1 MHFLKADTQIK
12 VRIGPFVDVTD
23 GYTPET
29 GVTLGSA
36 DEAELLKTNGAA
48 TADISGNTWAAI
60 AACDGWYDLTLT
72 AGNLDT
78 EGQLTVVVQDDS
90 VCLPVHKEFMV
101 VNANVYDSLFA
112 AAATDYLQVDTL
124 QVEGS
129 DATDQINAAV
139 DTALDT
145 AIPGAPTANS
155 INERIVAIDTL
166 TEAAGDGDLAAVLA
180 DTAEIQGKLP
190 TNKFAGSSDGGDEDA
205 NIDAILADTNELQAL
220 ITANKLPAQV
230 KGIDTDVIT
239 ADALNTDAVTEIWAK
254 AMTDLAAGA
263 PSATCSVFTAIN
275 YLYEA
280 WRNKTTKNA
289 TEIQVYKDD
298 AATILCEANYS
309 DDGTTYTRDEMGAE
323 D

>member
-48 TADISGNTWAAI
+48 TVDISGNTWAAV

-112 AAATDYLQVDTL
+112 AATTDYLQVDTI
-124 QVEGS
+124 QVTGTAQTANDIGADT
-129 DATDQINAAV
+129 DAILV
-139 DTALDT
+139 DT
-145 AIPGAPTANS
+145 N
-155 INERIVAIDTL
+155 
-166 TEAAGDGDLAAVLA
+166 
-180 DTAEIQGKLP
+180 EIQGKLP
-190 TNKFAGSSDGGDEDA
+190 TNKFMGSSDGADDDG
-205 NIDAILADTNELQAL
+205 NIDAILTDTGTTLQAELDAIQAAVITNAAGADIAADIIAIKAETAAIVADTGTDGVVLANNAIAAAKVAATAL
-220 ITANKLPAQV
+220 DNIV
-230 KGIDTDVIT
+230 
-239 ADALNTDAVTEIWAK
+239 
-254 AMTDLAAGA
+254 MSDLAAGA
-263 PSATCSVFTAIN
+263 PSATAKLTEAIN